1 MKKFDMVAL
10 YLEFPRICFID
21 YIISIFGN
29 KTRDF
34 HIHVIARVSW
44 LTVIRLYIV
53 YYHMI

>member
-1 MKKFDMVAL
+1 MVAL